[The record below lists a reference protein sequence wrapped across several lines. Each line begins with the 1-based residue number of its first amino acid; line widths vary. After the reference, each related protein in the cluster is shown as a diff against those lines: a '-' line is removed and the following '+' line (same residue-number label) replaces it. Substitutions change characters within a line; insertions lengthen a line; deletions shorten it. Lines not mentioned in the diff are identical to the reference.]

1 MRFADIYGD
10 VNSVAAL
17 GTTQVN
23 VIKRAMR
30 HGLERYA
37 AAYPWPHYREVGTLQ
52 TLATYATGTVTVT
65 NSSKSVTSSG
75 ATFTAAMAGRK
86 FRVGTERAWYDIAS
100 VDTVLNTLTLSQNY
114 QGSGQT
120 AVAYTIF
127 QDEYRT
133 NADVHQLLNLRQT
146 QFGLLM
152 VGLTYHDLDTL
163 VPAPVS
169 LTEPFYWSYIG
180 RRDDRYTT
188 GTVTGSA
195 SGTTIT
201 GASTAWT
208 GVLGLTKGSRIA
220 VASNS
225 EVYTVKSVDSDTQL
239 TIYEAISTAF
249 AAQTYLLYL
258 NNIRLQLTDI
268 PSSMRNLY
276 YRYTRNPYPL
286 VNDYDEPDMPKEH
299 HYMLVWGGLS
309 IAHALKGNVAAS
321 QDAEQRF
328 VNDVNQQIKEF
339 SSSSPT
345 ESFLKRSMDIA
356 IGMPLA
362 VRYPSQYGF
371 PVWVPS
377 P

>member
-1 MRFADIYGD
+1 MRYKDIYDD

-17 GTTQVN
+17 GTSQLA
-23 VIKRAMR
+23 VIKRAVR
-30 HGLERYA
+30 HCLERYA
-37 AAYPWPHYREVGTLQ
+37 AAYPWPNYREVGTLQ
-52 TLATYATGTVTVT
+52 TVASYATGTVTAT
-65 NSSKSVTSSG
+65 NASATITGSSTVFASTM
-75 ATFTAAMAGRK
+75 TGRK
-86 FRVGTERAWYDIAS
+86 FRVGTERAWYDILT
-100 VDTVLNTLTLSQNY
+100 VDSATQITLNQQY
-114 QGSGQT
+114 QGTTQSGAT
-120 AVAYTIF
+120 YTIF
-127 QDEYRT
+127 QDEYRL
-133 NADVHQLLNLRQT
+133 ASDVHQLLNVRQT

-152 VGLTYHDLDTL
+152 VGLNYHDLDTL
-163 VPAPVS
+163 VPSPVS
-169 LTEPFYWSYIG
+169 LSEPFYWAHVG

-195 SGTTIT
+195 AGVTIT

-208 GVLGLTKGSRIA
+208 SVLGLTKGSRIA
-220 VASNS
+220 VVSNS
-225 EVYTVKSVDSDTQL
+225 EVYTVKSIDSATQV
-239 TIYEAISTAF
+239 TVYEPIVTAF
-249 AAQTYLLYL
+249 SAGTYVIYL

-309 IAHALKGNVAAS
+309 VAQALKGNVASA

-328 VNDVNQQIKEF
+328 TSDVNQQIKEY
-339 SSSSPT
+339 SSASPT
-345 ESFLKRSMDIA
+345 ESFLKRSMDIS

-377 P
+377 